1 MDPKAQEQELPCPP
15 GWLPLAGLQFAFQLM
30 QPPKGLVKH
39 TCLWDRNYNRRSN
52 SNVLKAL
59 GML

>member
-1 MDPKAQEQELPCPP
+1 
-15 GWLPLAGLQFAFQLM
+15 M
-30 QPPKGLVKH
+30 QPLKGLVKH